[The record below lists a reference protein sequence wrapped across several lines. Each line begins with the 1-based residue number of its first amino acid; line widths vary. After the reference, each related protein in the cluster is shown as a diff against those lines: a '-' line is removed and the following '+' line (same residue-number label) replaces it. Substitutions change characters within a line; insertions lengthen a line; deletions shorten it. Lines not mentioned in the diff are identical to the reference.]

1 MEVKLSYQEDSTT
14 LQYFALE
21 SDVYWTVHHCDSWR
35 IKNQLD
41 VTCYI
46 YFTS

>member
-1 MEVKLSYQEDSTT
+1 MNDIQNLTVKLQI
-14 LQYFALE
+14 
-21 SDVYWTVHHCDSWR
+21 TVKFMGISMKMYRTDSWR